1 MFEVFYFNR
10 KPVPIN
16 LTFTLHLKIKAKLS
30 RVIVRLTANSVS
42 FVSQSPK
49 LKFNFKI
56 MKNAEAFRSKLCQR
70 KQQQS
75 IYKPPLIA
83 T

>member
-30 RVIVRLTANSVS
+30 RVIVRLTANSDS
-42 FVSQSPK
+42 FVSQSRK

-56 MKNAEAFRSKLCQR
+56 IKNAEATRSKLWQR

-75 IYKPPLIA
+75 IYKAQLIA